1 MFCQTTNSGEK
12 NILETNMNKV
22 FLECL
27 LYSPGNFLSNF
38 LTSLLR
44 NYAILT
50 TLTKHAFGGKFTTIE
65 NSDEVF
71 MSIYDNHLL
80 FAS

>member
-27 LYSPGNFLSNF
+27 LLQSWKLLIEFLNVIIKKLRDSN
-38 LTSLLR
+38 
-44 NYAILT
+44 
-50 TLTKHAFGGKFTTIE
+50 
-65 NSDEVF
+65 
-71 MSIYDNHLL
+71 
-80 FAS
+80 